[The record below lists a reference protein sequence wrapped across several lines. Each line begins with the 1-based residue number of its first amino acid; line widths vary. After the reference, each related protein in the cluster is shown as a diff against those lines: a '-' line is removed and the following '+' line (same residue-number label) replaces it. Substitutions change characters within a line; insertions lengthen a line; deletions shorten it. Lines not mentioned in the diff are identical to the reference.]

1 MCRLYQYTYPEQEK
15 SYEKEETFQD
25 ALKAP
30 WLSVTQWNPKL
41 MRALDLLAPVLK
53 MRLEVLPMKQ
63 LLAGG
68 MPDSALTEIPH
79 HLLQGLKLE
88 LGEGLGR

>member
-1 MCRLYQYTYPEQEK
+1 
-15 SYEKEETFQD
+15 
-25 ALKAP
+25 
-30 WLSVTQWNPKL
+30 

-68 MPDSALTEIPH
+68 MPDSALTGIPH
-79 HLLQGLKLE
+79 RLLQGLKLE
-88 LGEGLGR
+88 LGVGLGR

>member
-1 MCRLYQYTYPEQEK
+1 
-15 SYEKEETFQD
+15 
-25 ALKAP
+25 
-30 WLSVTQWNPKL
+30 

-53 MRLEVLPMKQ
+53 MRLEVLRMKQ

-68 MPDSALTEIPH
+68 MPDSDLTEIPH